1 MLQGAI
7 SMIFIDN
14 KYTHWYYNIIN
25 AAVSRTTVTDY
36 AEKHHIIPRSLG
48 GNNSASNLVN
58 LTAKEHFV
66 CHCLLTKMV
75 WEDTAKIKMHNAAF
89 QMTIKSSNQERY
101 KITASKYEIL
111 KRNKSAAMMGNTY
124 GCRPMSEETKRK
136 ISNAKKGVSVGKGK
150 KMSDEAKKKLS
161 ASIKGRTP
169 WNVGLTYKHKN
180 PRGKK

>member
-1 MLQGAI
+1 
-7 SMIFIDN
+7 MIFIDN

-48 GNNSASNLVN
+48 GDNSASNLVN

-66 CHCLLTKMV
+66 CHYLLTKMV
-75 WEDTAKIKMHNAAF
+75 SQEAAKIKMHNAAF
-89 QMTIKSSNQERY
+89 QMTIVSSKQKRY
-101 KITASKYEIL
+101 KTTARIFEVF

-136 ISNAKKGVSVGKGK
+136 ISEAKKGVSVGKGK
-150 KMSDEAKKKLS
+150 KMSNEAKKKLS
-161 ASIKGRTP
+161 A
-169 WNVGLTYKHKN
+169 
-180 PRGKK
+180 